1 MEYETGQY
9 LAAMN
14 YFEFFG
20 IEPAFLVDEAGLRKQ
35 FLTNSKAFHPDFH
48 TRKPEAEQQEAL
60 RLSSLNN
67 EAYQV
72 LSDPDRRMQYLLK
85 LLGAL
90 AEEGQNA
97 LPGSFLGE
105 MMELNERIMELE
117 FDFDP
122 SVREQLLSQVA
133 GMETALFEEVFP
145 FLERFEP
152 GRELLQDL
160 GAIKDYYLKKRYLLR
175 IKENLS
181 KFANR

>member
-1 MEYETGQY
+1 
-9 LAAMN
+9 MN

-20 IEPAFLVDEAGLRKQ
+20 IETAFLVDEAGLRKQ
-35 FLTNSKAFHPDFH
+35 FLANSKAFHPDFH
-48 TRKPEAEQQEAL
+48 TLKTDAEQQEAL

-72 LSDPDRRMQYLLK
+72 LSDPDRRMHYLLN
-85 LLGAL
+85 LLGVL

-97 LPGSFLGE
+97 LPGAFLAE
-105 MMELNERIMELE
+105 MMELNEGIMELE

-122 SVREQLLSQVA
+122 AARDQILSQVA
-133 GMETALFEEVFP
+133 EMETAGYEEVFP
-145 FLERFEP
+145 FLQRFHP
-152 GRELLQDL
+152 GGAHPDDL
-160 GAIKDYYLKKRYLLR
+160 RAIKDYYLKKRYLLR

>member
-1 MEYETGQY
+1 
-9 LAAMN
+9 MN

-20 IEPAFLVDEAGLRKQ
+20 IEPAFLVDEAVLRKQ
-35 FLTNSKAFHPDFH
+35 FLANSKTFHPDFH
-48 TRKPEAEQQEAL
+48 TLKTEAEQQEAL

-72 LSDPDRRMQYLLK
+72 LSDPDRRMHYLLK
-85 LLGAL
+85 LLGVL
-90 AEEGQNA
+90 AEEGQNT
-97 LPGSFLGE
+97 LPGSFLAE
-105 MMELNERIMELE
+105 MMELNEGIMELE

-122 SVREQLLSQVA
+122 MIRDQILSQVA
-133 GMETALFEEVFP
+133 EMEAAVFEEIFP
-145 FLERFEP
+145 FLQRFPEQQLP
-152 GRELLQDL
+152 EDL

>member
-1 MEYETGQY
+1 
-9 LAAMN
+9 MN

-20 IEPAFLVDEAGLRKQ
+20 IEPAFLVDEAVLRKQ
-35 FLTNSKAFHPDFH
+35 FLANSKTFHPDFH
-48 TRKPEAEQQEAL
+48 TLKTEAEQQEAL

-72 LSDPDRRMQYLLK
+72 LSDPDRRMHYLLK
-85 LLGAL
+85 LLGVL
-90 AEEGQNA
+90 AEEGQNT
-97 LPGSFLGE
+97 LPGSFLAE
-105 MMELNERIMELE
+105 MMELNEGIMELE

-122 SVREQLLSQVA
+122 MIRDQILSQVA
-133 GMETALFEEVFP
+133 EMEAAVFVEIFP
-145 FLERFEP
+145 FLQRFPEQQLP
-152 GRELLQDL
+152 EDL

>member
-1 MEYETGQY
+1 
-9 LAAMN
+9 MN

-35 FLTNSKAFHPDFH
+35 FLANSKAFHPDFH
-48 TRKPEAEQQEAL
+48 TLKTEAEQQEAL

-72 LSDPDRRMQYLLK
+72 LSDPDRRMHYLLK
-85 LLGAL
+85 LLGVL
-90 AEEGQNA
+90 AEEGQNT
-97 LPGSFLGE
+97 LPGSFLAE
-105 MMELNERIMELE
+105 MMELNEGIMELE

-122 SVREQLLSQVA
+122 MIRDQILSQVA
-133 GMETALFEEVFP
+133 EMEAAVFEEIFP
-145 FLERFEP
+145 FLQRFPEQQLP
-152 GRELLQDL
+152 EDL